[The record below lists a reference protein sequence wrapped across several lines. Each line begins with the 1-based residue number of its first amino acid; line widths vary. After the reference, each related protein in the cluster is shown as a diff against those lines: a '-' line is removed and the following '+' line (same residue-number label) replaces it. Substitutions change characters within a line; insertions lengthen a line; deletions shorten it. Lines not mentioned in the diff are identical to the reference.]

1 MLRTVAP
8 VLAALGASVLITA
21 SANASPS
28 AHLVYVRDSTAAA
41 CPDEASLRQAV
52 KQRVGYDPFFPW
64 AKTTI
69 VVQVAGEGESF
80 VARVQLVDDS
90 GLSRGARELRS
101 GANGCPGLVDATA
114 LAISIALDMNPPAAD
129 EPKPVPVAAPSSGS
143 APPPAPSS
151 VPAPADSVP
160 LDRDKAPSDATTPIR
175 ADVGLD
181 VLEAIGVGPNVVPG
195 FDLWVAM
202 RRGVGSLG
210 LEVRGDGPGTIAFAG
225 GGQADVLLFA
235 ATLAPCA
242 HAGPFFACA
251 LGSLGWLHAS
261 GANVGMPRSGSA
273 EVLAVG
279 PRAGLEVSLG
289 RSLALQVRGDLL
301 VNALRPAVSLNGALW
316 PLPPFSGVVAVGL
329 AYRFL

>member
-21 SANASPS
+21 RANASPS

-41 CPDEASLRQAV
+41 CPDEPSLRQAV

-69 VVQVAGEGESF
+69 VVQVAGEGQSF
-80 VARVQLVDDS
+80 VAHVQLVDDS

-114 LAISIALDMNPPAAD
+114 LAISIALDMNAPAAD
-129 EPKPVPVAAPSSGS
+129 EPKPARVAPTSGS
-143 APPPAPSS
+143 APPLAPSS
-151 VPAPADSVP
+151 VPPPSDSVV
-160 LDRDKAPSDATTPIR
+160 LDLEKAPSHAATGLR

-195 FDLWVAM
+195 FDLWVAA
-202 RRGVGSLG
+202 RRGLGSLG
-210 LEVRGDGPGTIAFAG
+210 LEVRGDGPGTVAFAG
-225 GGQADVLLFA
+225 GGQANVLLFA

-261 GANVGMPRSGSA
+261 GANVGVPRSGSA
-273 EVLAVG
+273 DVLAVG
-279 PRAGLEVSLG
+279 PRAGLEVPVG
-289 RSLALQVRGDLL
+289 RSLALHVRGDLL
-301 VNALRPAVSLNGALW
+301 VNALRPAISLNGALW
-316 PLPPFSGVVAVGL
+316 PLPPFSGFVAVGL